1 MQSPRS
7 TVVCFAVKEE
17 ARFFTTEPGSN
28 GRIQTLVTGMG
39 PRNAENGI
47 RRLLATE
54 HPGLVLSCGFAGG
67 LRPGLERGSIVFA
80 VDLETNLHSP
90 LLAIGAIPVHF
101 HCADQVATTA
111 EQKRTLRQ
119 TTGADAVEMESGII
133 CNACHSHKIPSGT
146 VRVILDTAD
155 EDLPLDFNKLM
166 NKDQRIDYARLAMTL
181 VKSPWKIPALLRL
194 QKQSSLAAQ
203 KLGTILNEVLLKH

>member
-1 MQSPRS
+1 
-7 TVVCFAVKEE
+7 
-17 ARFFTTEPGSN
+17 
-28 GRIQTLVTGMG
+28 
-39 PRNAENGI
+39 
-47 RRLLATE
+47 
-54 HPGLVLSCGFAGG
+54 
-67 LRPGLERGSIVFA
+67 
-80 VDLETNLHSP
+80 
-90 LLAIGAIPVHF
+90 LLAIGAIPVQF

-166 NKDQRIDYARLAMTL
+166 NKDQRMDYARLAMAL